1 MIKAIIFDFDS
12 TLVDYHY
19 SDQSAIKNVLSIL
32 PNAVDNTIDYSDF
45 LNTSGEFIIEAFD
58 IGLIKGEE
66 IQKYRLEKTLNFY
79 GFDYR
84 EIYLKQYYSVFMN
97 EVKVYDHVEDVLKF
111 LTCSLKLGLLTNLP
125 DVTEQNNRI
134 TKSGLKKYFEV
145 IGISGAIGYSK
156 PDKLAF
162 DWIADSLS
170 VNNDECIFIGDS
182 EKYDICGAKNAGMYA
197 IKKVENEVT
206 ATEADYYFRSY
217 IHLIAILK
225 DNNFI

>member
-32 PNAVDNTIDYSDF
+32 PNAIDYYGF
-45 LNTSGEFIIEAFD
+45 LNKSGEFIMEAFD

-66 IQKYRLEKTLNFY
+66 IQKYRLEKTLNFFGY
-79 GFDYR
+79 DYR
-84 EIYLKQYYSVFMN
+84 EIYLKKYYSVYMN
-97 EVKVYDHVEDVLKF
+97 EVKVYEYVEDILRF
-111 LTCSLKLGLLTNLP
+111 LTSSKRLGILTNLP

-134 TKSGLKKYFEV
+134 TKSGLKEYFEV

-156 PDKLAF
+156 PDKRAF
-162 DWIADSLS
+162 DWIAGSLN

-206 ATEADYYFRSY
+206 ATAADYFFKNY
-217 IHLIAILK
+217 IHLKAILK